1 MIRFTI
7 LAGVLPAA
15 LVAAPGPLSPAKA
28 LVAFQVEP
36 GARVELAAAEPLV
49 RDPVA
54 LCFGDAGRMFVVEG
68 RSYPQLGES
77 PLTLGT
83 VALLEDAD
91 GDGRFEKRTTF
102 ADGFTF
108 PNGILPWGGG
118 VFLTCAPDIWFLK
131 DTTGDG
137 RADVRQIVLTGF
149 GTESSS
155 EQLRVASPTLGPD
168 GWVYITSGLTDAKV
182 TSPLHPSR
190 TAVTAKRQDGRFH
203 PETFVY
209 EPLAG
214 TGQFGQCFDALGH
227 RFVSSN
233 R

>member
-1 MIRFTI
+1 MIRLFISVAI
-7 LAGVLPAA
+7 LPVA
-15 LVAAPGPLSPAKA
+15 LTAAPGPLSPAES
-28 LVAFQVEP
+28 LEAFQVEL
-36 GARVELAAAEPLV
+36 GVRVELVAVEPLV

-102 ADGFTF
+102 ADGFIF

-137 RADVRQIVLTGF
+137 RA
-149 GTESSS
+149 
-155 EQLRVASPTLGPD
+155 VASPTRRLPARC
-168 GWVYITSGLTDAKV
+168 TQAA
-182 TSPLHPSR
+182 PP
-190 TAVTAKRQDGRFH
+190 
-203 PETFVY
+203 
-209 EPLAG
+209 
-214 TGQFGQCFDALGH
+214 
-227 RFVSSN
+227 
-233 R
+233 